1 MKQNPFNRLASKT
14 RRLLILL
21 LLISGPLGLLALV
34 FSVNAVILQYGFEV
48 GALVAA
54 IFAVVALGI
63 AALRDC
69 Q

>member
-1 MKQNPFNRLASKT
+1 MKQNALNRLAIKT
-14 RRLLILL
+14 RRFFISLLI
-21 LLISGPLGLLALV
+21 ISGPVGLLALV
-34 FSVNAVILQYGFEV
+34 FSVNAVILQYGIGV
-48 GALVAA
+48 GAFVAA